1 MSEKKEWKLEEQR
14 SPEIIQLRNRNEKC
28 EPRFKDLLVI
38 IKHVNKCIKGVPR
51 KRSDRECVN
60 SLRLL
65 YNRCSGL
72 KDHTFLLSHF
82 WRLKD

>member
-1 MSEKKEWKLEEQR
+1 MEIYSIKPVRKKEWKLEEQR

-60 SLRLL
+60 S
-65 YNRCSGL
+65 YGYCII
-72 KDHTFLLSHF
+72 DAVA
-82 WRLKD
+82 